1 VQRKEGF
8 MSTKIKINSQIFQ
21 DSNNIFYPK
30 NEQEVSLLVKE
41 LYKKNS
47 STELIG
53 TNSKSFIGNKTQSAN
68 TISLS
73 KISGIIEYLPEELYI
88 KVKACTPIEEI
99 EKALDKNN
107 QELAFEPIDFG
118 FVETGKTNKGTIGG
132 YLSCNFA
139 GSRRFKVGSV
149 RDHILGF
156 KGVNGKGDIIKSG
169 GTVVKNV
176 TGYDLSKLIAGSFGT
191 LVALTEVTLKVLP
204 KKKISSTIAI
214 YVDDKK
220 TVFELFD
227 QMSSSS
233 SEISGAVYVP
243 LEPNEDDFQKNRDV
257 VFKFNDL
264 KYEGSFLAIRVE
276 GDKISI
282 NEKIKALNKE
292 LNLEKYKTTILDVYQ
307 SVPFWKKVN
316 NLELFSKTKNNL
328 IRLVITPS
336 NGVKMMQFLGN
347 KFKYYIDWCGSLFW
361 VEVPAKKNMK
371 IKELKKI
378 SQEYGGYLTI
388 VKTSDEYDYEETLFT
403 INDVRLLISEK
414 IKKSFD
420 PKRIFNPGKMYRGI

>member
-1 VQRKEGF
+1 
-8 MSTKIKINSQIFQ
+8 MSTKVKINSQIFQ

-30 NEQEVSLLVKE
+30 NEEEVSDLIKE

-68 TISLS
+68 TLSMS

-107 QELAFEPIDFG
+107 QELAFEPMDFG
-118 FVETGKTNKGTIGG
+118 FIETGKSNKGTIAG

-204 KKKISSTIAI
+204 KKKLSNTIAI

-220 TVFELFD
+220 TVFELFN

-233 SEISGAVYVP
+233 SEISGAVYIP

-264 KYEGSFLAIRVE
+264 KYDGSFLAIRVE

-282 NEKIKALNKE
+282 DEKIKALTQE

-307 SVPFWKKVN
+307 SVPFWKKIN

-336 NGVKMMQFLGN
+336 NGVKMMQFLAN
-347 KFKYYIDWCGSLFW
+347 KFKYYIHWCGSLFW

-378 SQEYGGYLTI
+378 SQDYGGYLTI

>member
-1 VQRKEGF
+1 
-8 MSTKIKINSQIFQ
+8 MSTKVKINSQIFQ

-30 NEQEVSLLVKE
+30 NEEEVSDLIKE

-68 TISLS
+68 TLSMS
-73 KISGIIEYLPEELYI
+73 KISGIIEYSPEELYI

-107 QELAFEPIDFG
+107 QELAFEPMDFG
-118 FVETGKTNKGTIGG
+118 FIETGKSNKGTIAG

-156 KGVNGKGDIIKSG
+156 KGVNGKGDVIKSG

-204 KKKISSTIAI
+204 KKKLSNTIAI

-220 TVFELFD
+220 TVFELFN

-233 SEISGAVYVP
+233 SEISGAVYIP

-264 KYEGSFLAIRVE
+264 KYDGSFLAIRVE

-282 NEKIKALNKE
+282 DEKIKALTQE

-307 SVPFWKKVN
+307 SVPFWKKIN

-378 SQEYGGYLTI
+378 SQDYGGYLTI

>member
-1 VQRKEGF
+1 

-30 NEQEVSLLVKE
+30 NEEEVSDLIKE

-68 TISLS
+68 TLSMS

-107 QELAFEPIDFG
+107 QELAFEPMDFG
-118 FVETGKTNKGTIGG
+118 FIETGKSNKGTIAG

-156 KGVNGKGDIIKSG
+156 KGVNGKGDVIKSG

-204 KKKISSTIAI
+204 KKKLSNTIAI

-220 TVFELFD
+220 TVFELFN

-233 SEISGAVYVP
+233 SEISGAVYIP

-282 NEKIKALNKE
+282 DEKIKALTQE

-307 SVPFWKKVN
+307 SVPFWKKIN

-361 VEVPAKKNMK
+361 VEVPAKKNIK

-378 SQEYGGYLTI
+378 SQDYGGYLTI

>member
-1 VQRKEGF
+1 
-8 MSTKIKINSQIFQ
+8 MSTKVKINSQIFQ

-30 NEQEVSLLVKE
+30 NEEEVSVLIKE

-47 STELIG
+47 SAELVG

-107 QELAFEPIDFG
+107 QELAFEPMDFG
-118 FVETGKTNKGTIGG
+118 FIETGKSNKGTIAG

-156 KGVNGKGDIIKSG
+156 KGVNGKGDVIKSG

-204 KKKISSTIAI
+204 KKKLSNTIAI

-220 TVFELFD
+220 TVFELFN

-233 SEISGAVYVP
+233 SEISGAVYIP

-282 NEKIKALNKE
+282 DEKIKALTQE

-307 SVPFWKKVN
+307 SVPFWKKIN

-378 SQEYGGYLTI
+378 SQDYGGYLTI

-403 INDVRLLISEK
+403 INDVRFLISEK

>member
-1 VQRKEGF
+1 
-8 MSTKIKINSQIFQ
+8 MSTKVKINSQIFQ

-30 NEQEVSLLVKE
+30 NEEEVSDLIKE

-68 TISLS
+68 TLSMS

-118 FVETGKTNKGTIGG
+118 FLENGKSNKGTIAG

-204 KKKISSTIAI
+204 KKKLSNTIAI

-220 TVFELFD
+220 TVFELFN

-233 SEISGAVYVP
+233 SEISGAVYIP

-282 NEKIKALNKE
+282 NEKIKALTKE

-307 SVPFWKKVN
+307 SVPFWKKIN

-378 SQEYGGYLTI
+378 SQDYGGYLTI

>member
-1 VQRKEGF
+1 

-30 NEQEVSLLVKE
+30 NEEEVSDLIKE

-68 TISLS
+68 TLSMS

-107 QELAFEPIDFG
+107 QELAFEPMDFG
-118 FVETGKTNKGTIGG
+118 FIETGKSNKGTIAG

-156 KGVNGKGDIIKSG
+156 KGVNGKGDVIKSG

-204 KKKISSTIAI
+204 KKKLSNTIAI

-220 TVFELFD
+220 TVFELFN

-233 SEISGAVYVP
+233 SEISGAVYIP
-243 LEPNEDDFQKNRDV
+243 LEPNEDDFQKNRDI

-264 KYEGSFLAIRVE
+264 KYDGSFLAIRVE

-282 NEKIKALNKE
+282 DEKIKALTQE

-307 SVPFWKKVN
+307 SVPFWKKIN

-378 SQEYGGYLTI
+378 SQDYGGYLTI

>member
-1 VQRKEGF
+1 
-8 MSTKIKINSQIFQ
+8 MSTKVKINSQIFQ

-30 NEQEVSLLVKE
+30 NEEEVSDLIKE

-68 TISLS
+68 TLSMS

-107 QELAFEPIDFG
+107 QELAFEPMDFG
-118 FVETGKTNKGTIGG
+118 FIETGKSNKGTIAG

-204 KKKISSTIAI
+204 KKKLSNTIAI

-220 TVFELFD
+220 TVFELFN

-233 SEISGAVYVP
+233 SEISGAVYIP

-282 NEKIKALNKE
+282 DEKIKALTQE

-307 SVPFWKKVN
+307 SVPFWKKIN

-336 NGVKMMQFLGN
+336 NGVKMMQFLAN

-378 SQEYGGYLTI
+378 SQDYGGYLTI

>member
-1 VQRKEGF
+1 
-8 MSTKIKINSQIFQ
+8 MSTKVKINSQIFQ

-30 NEQEVSLLVKE
+30 NEREVSDLIKE

-68 TISLS
+68 TLSMS

-118 FVETGKTNKGTIGG
+118 FLENGKSNKGTIAG

-204 KKKISSTIAI
+204 KKKLSNTIAI

-220 TVFELFD
+220 TVFELFN

-233 SEISGAVYVP
+233 SEISGAVYIP
-243 LEPNEDDFQKNRDV
+243 LEPNEDGFQKNRDV

-282 NEKIKALNKE
+282 NEKIKALTKE
-292 LNLEKYKTTILDVYQ
+292 LNLEKYKTTVLDVYQ
-307 SVPFWKKVN
+307 SVPFWKKIN

-378 SQEYGGYLTI
+378 SQDYGGYLTI